1 MEEYAFHIMELSHY
15 APEEINTDEKKQDMF
30 KKGLTAEL
38 RTLMSPQIY
47 PNFNTLMNMAIQTEK
62 AKAKE
67 KKDSKR
73 KFMEQKAR

>member
-1 MEEYAFHIMELSHY
+1 M
-15 APEEINTDEKKQDMF
+15 T
-30 KKGLTAEL
+30 
-38 RTLMSPQIY
+38 PQIY

-73 KFMEQKAR
+73 KFVEQKAR